1 MPGVPKGR
9 ACDECRKQKK
19 KCDEKQPSCSRC
31 IRLKLQCVGSG
42 KQRYKFQEEK
52 RYKAIMQSGTKAVK
66 RTSQSPNTSL
76 SSNASQSPSSSP
88 EAITNASEFVFKIV
102 IPTKPEKMQIRLPP
116 ESPVPSPS
124 TALSSLAIKFIHTI
138 SRTTNFRYNL
148 WWTFGTFLEDVP
160 RRLGTNEA
168 LDRSIEALTAAHSGF
183 CGIQRTGAT
192 IEALTKYSQ
201 ALRTLRVYLDD
212 RVHSQ
217 SSNTLCAVMV
227 LLICQ
232 TFLGQTSQAWSGHAE
247 GAVLILKA
255 RKKYTPRDM
264 FEKKLFL
271 SLRGTVLF
279 EGLFNDRIDL
289 TPTEWDELVRNEFD
303 ANTPEGRI
311 LQNLAKG
318 PHLMRQGRQILQT
331 ASDPTNIYNEV
342 RTLYQEC
349 KKDLQELRSR
359 AIDNS
364 ASSIDMTGVPK
375 DKEKFVIEFFYA
387 HYQRTYG
394 IGLVVTLFFNCILN
408 SLEEYMAL
416 SLGMNGGDF
425 TLQIDANYLAE
436 EVLELAER
444 SVIHRP
450 VGAGYLIIC
459 LTAAWAATSDL
470 VLKEKLRFALN
481 DYHGDFK
488 VRDHFRMNQE
498 LEWTAEHLKLG
509 VSFRVNGEAYYP
521 GS

>member
-9 ACDECRKQKK
+9 ACDACRKQKK
-19 KCDEKQPSCSRC
+19 KCDETQPSCSRC
-31 IRLKLQCVGSG
+31 IRLNLQCVGSG

-52 RYKAIMQSGTKAVK
+52 RCKSSMQPDAKAVK
-66 RTSQSPNTSL
+66 RSSQSPSTSSL
-76 SSNASQSPSSSP
+76 SSNTSQSPSSSP
-88 EAITNASEFVFKIV
+88 GAITNASEFVFKIV

-116 ESPVPSPS
+116 ESPVLNPSN
-124 TALSSLAIKFIHTI
+124 ALSPLAIRFIHTI
-138 SRTTNFRYNL
+138 SRTTHFRYNL

-183 CGIQRTGAT
+183 CGIERNGAT
-192 IEALTKYSQ
+192 VEALTKYSQ

-212 RVHSQ
+212 GVHSQ

-227 LLICQ
+227 LLVCQ
-232 TFLGQTSQAWSGHAE
+232 AFLGQTSQAWSGHAE

-255 RKKYTPRDM
+255 RKKYAPRDM

-279 EGLFNDRIDL
+279 EGLLNDRINL

-318 PHLMRQGRQILQT
+318 PHLMPQCRQILQT
-331 ASDPTNIYNEV
+331 ASDPTNIYNEA
-342 RTLYQEC
+342 RTLYQDC
-349 KKDLQELRSR
+349 KQDLQELRSR
-359 AIDNS
+359 AVDNN

-375 DKEKFVIEFFYA
+375 DKEKFVTEFFHA

-408 SLEEYMAL
+408 SLEKYMAL
-416 SLGMNGGDF
+416 AFGMDGDF
-425 TLQIDANYLAE
+425 TVQIDANYLAE
-436 EVLELAER
+436 EVLALAER
-444 SVIHRP
+444 SMIYRP

-459 LTAAWAATSDL
+459 LTAAWAATSDS
-470 VLKEKLRFALN
+470 VLKGKLRVALN

-498 LEWTAEHLKLG
+498 LEWTAEHLRLG
-509 VSFRVNGEAYYP
+509 VSFRDNGERYYP
-521 GS
+521 GT